1 MVAAVAGLGSVL
13 AAYSDVLPSPIQQL
27 AHVAFAAPTPPGS
40 GPHHSG
46 TQSGTQRTGHQ
57 VQRPFRSA
65 SQPAATGPP
74 QSAGAAPSSGPAR
87 SSLPWFRP
95 KASPSPGRGGTN
107 EGCGPSLRQPTA
119 PPSKRSVP
127 PGPPYHCGGIPTGP
141 SALPTLNPYAP

>member
-27 AHVAFAAPTPPGS
+27 AHVAFAAPTPQGS
-40 GPHHSG
+40 GPHHPG
-46 TQSGTQRTGHQ
+46 PQRTGHQ

-74 QSAGAAPSSGPAR
+74 QSAAAAPSSSPAR
-87 SSLPWFRP
+87 SPVPGFRP

-107 EGCGPSLRQPTA
+107 AGCGPTLRQPTA
-119 PPSKRSVP
+119 PPSRRSVQP
-127 PGPPYHCGGIPTGP
+127 SPPYHCGGIPTGP